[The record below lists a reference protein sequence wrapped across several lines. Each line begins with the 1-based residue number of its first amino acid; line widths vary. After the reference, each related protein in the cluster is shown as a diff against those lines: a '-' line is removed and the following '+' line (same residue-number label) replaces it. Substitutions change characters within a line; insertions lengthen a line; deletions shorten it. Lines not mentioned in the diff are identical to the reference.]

1 MTLVSPEIPP
11 AEARTPPRRRPEA
24 GAPSASLRHPVRSG
38 LESTGVSRDDIEGR
52 PLGAI
57 SYFVGEA
64 LRRLWISRRNTIAAI
79 AMIATAL
86 TIPGVFLLVSHNL
99 ASAIDEQ
106 TGSTRLIVYFEPE
119 ASEDDIAAVGDF
131 LATSPIFTSHR
142 LVSPEE
148 AAARFVETFPNLR
161 EVVADLDEN
170 PLPASYEVDVPEER
184 IDTRDFFDRV
194 GTLRR
199 MSGVEDLQFNWEW
212 IGRLRKIIRLVRLA
226 GLGVGVVLGFAA
238 AFMIANVIR
247 LTMIM
252 YREEI
257 GIMRLVGATES
268 IVRTPFLVEGL
279 LQGIIGGIVTVGVL
293 AALFYGGRQL
303 LDPADALLLNSLFVR
318 FLSPA
323 ALGGLVAGGAAAG
336 LLGGWIAVRGSR
348 DEGFQGRE

>member
-1 MTLVSPEIPP
+1 
-11 AEARTPPRRRPEA
+11 
-24 GAPSASLRHPVRSG
+24 
-38 LESTGVSRDDIEGR
+38 VSRDDIEGR

-64 LRRLWISRRNTIAAI
+64 VRRLWISRRNTLAAI

-86 TIPGVFLLVSHNL
+86 TIPGIFLLVSENL
-99 ASAIDEQ
+99 ATAIDQQ
-106 TGSTRLIVYFEPE
+106 TGSTRLIVYFDPA
-119 ASEDDIAAVGDF
+119 ASDEQIAAVGDF
-131 LATSPIFTSHR
+131 LSTVPIFTSHR
-142 LVSPEE
+142 FVPPAE
-148 AAARFVETFPNLR
+148 AAARFLETFPNLR

-170 PLPASYEVDVPEER
+170 PFPASYEVDVPEER

-199 MSGVEDLQFNWEW
+199 MSGVEDLQYNWEW
-212 IGRLRKIIRLVRLA
+212 IGRLRNIIRLVRLT
-226 GLGVGVVLGFAA
+226 GLVVGALLGLAA

-257 GIMRLVGATES
+257 GIMRLVGATEP
-268 IVRTPFLVEGL
+268 IVRMPFLVEGL
-279 LQGIIGGIVTVGVL
+279 LQGIIGGVVTVGVL
-293 AALFYGGRQL
+293 AGLFYGGRQM
-303 LDPADALLLNSLFVR
+303 LDPADALLLNSLFLR

-323 ALGGLVAGGAAAG
+323 ALAGIVAGGAAAG